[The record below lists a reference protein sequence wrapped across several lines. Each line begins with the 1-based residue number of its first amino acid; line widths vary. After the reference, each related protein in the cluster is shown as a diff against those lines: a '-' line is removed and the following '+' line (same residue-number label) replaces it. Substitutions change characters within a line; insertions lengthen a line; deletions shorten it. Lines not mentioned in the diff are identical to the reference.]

1 MQSCQRPMTFHR
13 VSRAD
18 LPQDF
23 PTHHLSMEF
32 WENLGRAVAT
42 FGFLEKVLGK
52 AILVFIG
59 TRHYNTSE
67 ELEIQLDAL
76 FQTLD
81 IALTGQL
88 GALIDKY
95 ESAVKRHQES
105 PVDNIADLLQDLRK
119 AAKLRNIICH
129 GSWGDPDSNGA
140 SLPYFINKKKE
151 KVVSPMSSDD
161 LARLQH
167 QVASL
172 ACAVIDSVTCMG
184 FQFPGLSGPGRPV
197 FDAT

>member
-1 MQSCQRPMTFHR
+1 MTFHR

-32 WENLGRAVAT
+32 WENLGRTVAT

-52 AILVFIG
+52 AIFVFID

-67 ELEIQLDAL
+67 ELEAQLDDL
-76 FQTLD
+76 FQKLD
-81 IALTGQL
+81 FALTGQL
-88 GALIDKY
+88 GALIDNY

-105 PVDNIADLLQDLRK
+105 PVDNFGNLLKDLRK
-119 AAKLRNIICH
+119 AAELRNIICH

-140 SLPYFINKKKE
+140 SLPYFFNKRKE
-151 KVVSPMSSDD
+151 KVITPMSSDD
-161 LARLQH
+161 LTRLQRH
-167 QVASL
+167 VAGL

-184 FQFPGLSGPGRPV
+184 FQFPGLSGPGRPLL
-197 FDAT
+197 DSP